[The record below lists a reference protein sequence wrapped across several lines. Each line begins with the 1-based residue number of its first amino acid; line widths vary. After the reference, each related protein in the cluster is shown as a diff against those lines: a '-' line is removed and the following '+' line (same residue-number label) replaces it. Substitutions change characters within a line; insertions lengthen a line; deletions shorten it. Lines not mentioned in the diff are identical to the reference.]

1 MGLVCLT
8 QGGLSAENKGDSS
21 YKQDQSSQ
29 SRLHESLSLKKGGGI
44 AVLNDIDAIKV
55 MVEGFLL
62 TLCAKFLSIQITS

>member
-1 MGLVCLT
+1 MT

-29 SRLHESLSLKKGGGI
+29 SRLHESLSLKKGGGAI
-44 AVLNDIDAIKV
+44 AVLNDINAIKV

-62 TLCAKFLSIQITS
+62 TSCAKFLSIQITS